1 MNGKYRNL
9 PRWIVFFVAAGIM
22 NFPVISTL
30 SVSFKTAGEI
40 SRNPGLFVNEPT
52 LQNFAKVLEVTERL
66 NIFSY
71 LQNSLIASLI
81 GSILPIILCFPL
93 AYAIARRGYGINFIF
108 PTVVNLRAMPLII
121 FAIPLY
127 MMYQTIGLLDT
138 PWGLGLILAV
148 VNLPL
153 ALLILVN
160 SINDVPYEL
169 DESARIEGARIDVI
183 LVKIIFPICLPALAT
198 VFIFSFITAW
208 NEFLFGLMLTT
219 IKAVPIT
226 VGTSFFFSSG
236 GGGVHWGVA
245 ASVIIVAS
253 LPPVVL
259 GVLMYKHIS
268 KSMTAGAVKG

>member
-183 LVKIIFPICLPALAT
+183 LVKIIFPICPPALAT

>member
-219 IKAVPIT
+219 INAVPIT

-236 GGGVHWGVA
+236 GGGVQWGVA